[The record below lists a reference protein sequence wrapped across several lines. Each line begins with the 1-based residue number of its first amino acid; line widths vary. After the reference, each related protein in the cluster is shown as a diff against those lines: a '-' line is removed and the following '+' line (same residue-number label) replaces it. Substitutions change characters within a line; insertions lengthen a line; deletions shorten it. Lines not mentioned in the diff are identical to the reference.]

1 MKTSSKNV
9 LGVIEQSLKKKPE
22 TAFFTKFSDD
32 ENYYI
37 IILLHL
43 HKFIG
48 VEPKK
53 DGNYNFSL
61 IYQTKKDYNY
71 FISMENK

>member
-1 MKTSSKNV
+1 MNFFISLKTSSKNV
-9 LGVIEQSLKKKPE
+9 LGVIEQSLKKNPE
-22 TAFFTKFSDD
+22 SAFFTKFSDD
-32 ENYYI
+32 EDYYI

-43 HKFIG
+43 HQFIS

-53 DGNYNFSL
+53 D
-61 IYQTKKDYNY
+61 DNY